1 MIKKFLDLG
10 MQPLANKYL
19 TKKDLIK
26 KKENFYHLELGFN
39 TSKKLVSILNTV
51 PSNKMFDNKIF
62 DFANAFFGKKIEI
75 KSSKVECIFLNT
87 MLMHSVVNSLIDKK
101 PTIRLFYNF

>member
-39 TSKKLVSILNTV
+39 TNTKVVSILNTV
-51 PSNKMFDNKIF
+51 PSDKIL
-62 DFANAFFGKKIEI
+62 KK
-75 KSSKVECIFLNT
+75 KY
-87 MLMHSVVNSLIDKK
+87 
-101 PTIRLFYNF
+101 P